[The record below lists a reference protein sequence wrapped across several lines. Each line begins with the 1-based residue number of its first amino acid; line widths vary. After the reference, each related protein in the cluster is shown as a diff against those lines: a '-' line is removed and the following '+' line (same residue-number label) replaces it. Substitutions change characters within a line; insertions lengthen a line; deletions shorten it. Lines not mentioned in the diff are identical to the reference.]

1 MTTAT
6 IIGIALLSLV
16 FLSIV
21 STIACCW
28 VTVYCDL
35 KYLKLDMHKDDDGC
49 DDGEE
54 LECST
59 E

>member
-1 MTTAT
+1 MSATTVL
-6 IIGIALLSLV
+6 GIALLSLV
-16 FLSIV
+16 FLAII

-35 KYLKLDMHKDDDGC
+35 KYLKLDTQKDDNGC

-54 LECST
+54 PECST

>member
-1 MTTAT
+1 MSSTM
-6 IIGIALLSLV
+6 ILGIALLTLV
-16 FLSIV
+16 MFAIL

-35 KYLKLDMHKDDDGC
+35 KYLKLDMQKDDEC
-49 DDGEE
+49 EDGEE
-54 LECST
+54 PECST